1 MDEFLRAGTDIKR
14 IGYFSF
20 TRKAAYEA
28 IRRAEDKF
36 MLEEKEIPYFRTL
49 HSLAFRTLG
58 IKKERVMKHI
68 DYRDFGLKCG
78 IPIKSAWHSEEDGVF
93 SSDNEYLR
101 IINKARV
108 KGVPVLEEYDN
119 HIHSMD
125 I

>member
-68 DYRDFGLKCG
+68 DYRHFG
-78 IPIKSAWHSEEDGVF
+78 
-93 SSDNEYLR
+93 
-101 IINKARV
+101 
-108 KGVPVLEEYDN
+108 
-119 HIHSMD
+119 
-125 I
+125 